1 MVQET
6 RSTLRS
12 EAFAFGELAQLMAD
26 PIFYGVGAP
35 RGDGRN
41 VVVLPGL
48 FGSDVYLYPL
58 RTWLGRIG
66 YRAVQ
71 STLRMNVGCP
81 ERLRTQIAHEIE
93 RKSAAGNDKPI
104 ALVGHSRGGLLA
116 RAIAADLCD
125 RASHLILLGSP
136 VSALSR
142 TSIGIRPGD
151 RAAPPV
157 APLVAEAGL
166 RARNAVD
173 PQCRFPACGCPFP
186 EDLRT
191 PLSVHTT
198 VASIFSRNDPIVPA
212 RACRVAG
219 AENIE
224 VGGTHSGLVYN
235 GSVYRNIARIL
246 GER

>member
-1 MVQET
+1 MVQAT

-12 EAFAFGELAQLMAD
+12 EAFAFGELAHLMAD

-35 RGDGRN
+35 RGDGRH

-48 FGSDVYLYPL
+48 FASDVYLYPL

-66 YRAVQ
+66 YRPVQ

-81 ERLRTQIAHEIE
+81 ERLRTQITREIE
-93 RKSAAGNDKPI
+93 RKSSSRDDKPV
-104 ALVGHSRGGLLA
+104 ALIGHSRGGLLA
-116 RAIAADLCD
+116 RAIAADLGD

-136 VSALSR
+136 VSVLSR
-142 TSIGIRPGD
+142 TAIGIRPGD
-151 RAAPPV
+151 RGAPPV
-157 APLVAEAGL
+157 APFVAEAGL
-166 RARNAVD
+166 RAREAAD
-173 PQCRFPACGCPFP
+173 PQCQFPACGCAFATDVR
-186 EDLRT
+186 E
-191 PLSVHTT
+191 PLSVETT

-212 RACRVAG
+212 RACSVPG

-235 GSVYRNIARIL
+235 GAVYRNIARIL